1 MIVNI
6 QNKPDIGF
14 GKLVYDI
21 LSLVF
26 GGNGIKWKSQFQEFI
41 KKNKRRVLIFD
52 SSKTPKYFWPVKL

>member
-26 GGNGIKWKSQFQEFI
+26 GGNGIK
-41 KKNKRRVLIFD
+41 
-52 SSKTPKYFWPVKL
+52 